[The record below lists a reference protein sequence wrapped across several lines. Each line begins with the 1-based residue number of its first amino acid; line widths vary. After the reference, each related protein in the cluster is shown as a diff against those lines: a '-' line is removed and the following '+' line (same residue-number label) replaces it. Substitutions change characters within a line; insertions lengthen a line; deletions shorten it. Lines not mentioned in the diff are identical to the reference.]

1 MTQKKR
7 LANRVLRQIKQD
19 MSEHD
24 TTALYELLLLC
35 PEECLKQYLPEKQ
48 RVLAHITER
57 AIKKEKKEDLL
68 LTALIN
74 ELN

>member
-19 MSEHD
+19 MSKHD

-35 PEECLKQYLPEKQ
+35 PQACLEQYLPEKQ
-48 RVLAHITER
+48 RVLAHITEK
-57 AIKKEKKEDLL
+57 AMEKEKKEDLL